1 MIHFRIAR
9 GFCFVKWFCL
19 SVMNIVGKWI
29 KDNALFV
36 AMSIGFVFGGL
47 EINGLWPW
55 IAPSWMLPI
64 LIFLMLFFTF
74 CKINPL
80 DLRLHLWHWLA
91 LGFQIVI
98 SVALFYLLRPLD
110 IILAQGVMIC
120 VLMPAATAGPIIA
133 GKLGGSI
140 QSITSFTL
148 LSSVATAVIVPAWF
162 PLVNPEIQMPFI
174 VRFLQILQHIF
185 PLLIGP
191 FLTAWALRLIM
202 NAIYVKQWQTTPENI
217 RTEQPKRFVLH
228 GLAAQLPF
236 YVWVFTLVLLMA
248 QMTRNLNTYIH
259 NGGLILPLVG
269 LFAGALLTCM
279 LQFYVGKKLG
289 EKFPSVAHGED
300 YHDVLVN
307 PSIYDSDPRQIT
319 RISAGQALGQ
329 KNTTLAIW
337 MANMYLN
344 PVASLAPAAYIL
356 WQNLF
361 NSWQLSRAA
370 KGHKA

>member
-1 MIHFRIAR
+1 MLKF
-9 GFCFVKWFCL
+9 
-19 SVMNIVGKWI
+19 I

-36 AMSIGFVFGGL
+36 AMALGFVFGGL

-55 IAPSWMLPI
+55 LIPSWILPI

-74 CKINPL
+74 CKINPI
-80 DLRLHLWHWLA
+80 DLRLHRWHWLA
-91 LGFQIVI
+91 LGFQIVVC
-98 SVALFYLLRPLD
+98 VALFYLIRPID

-140 QSITSFTL
+140 QSLTSFTL
-148 LSSVATAVIVPAWF
+148 LSSVATAVIVPAFF
-162 PLVNPEIQMPFI
+162 PFVNPEIQLPFLT
-174 VRFLQILQHIF
+174 RFLQILRHIA
-185 PLLIGP
+185 PLLVGP
-191 FLTAWALRLIM
+191 FLAAWALRLICD
-202 NAIYVKQWQTTPENI
+202 AVYKAQWKRLPEAS
-217 RTEQPKRFVLH
+217 RPAAPKKFLLH
-228 GLAAQLPF
+228 GFIAQVPF

-248 QMTRNLNTYIH
+248 QMTRNLDAYID
-259 NGGLILPLVG
+259 GGGAILPLVG

-279 LQFYVGKKLG
+279 LQFYVGKRLG
-289 EKFPSVAHGED
+289 ERFPCEAHGED

-307 PSIYDSDPRQIT
+307 PSIYDPDPRQIT

-337 MANMYLN
+337 MANTYLN
-344 PVASLAPAAYIL
+344 PVSALAPAAYIL

>member
-1 MIHFRIAR
+1 MFK
-9 GFCFVKWFCL
+9 FL
-19 SVMNIVGKWI
+19 
-29 KDNALFV
+29 KDNALFI
-36 AMSIGFVFGGL
+36 AMAMGFVFGGL
-47 EINGLWPW
+47 EICGLWPW
-55 IAPSWMLPI
+55 IAPAWMLPI

-91 LGFQIVI
+91 LGFQIVVCV
-98 SVALFYLLRPLD
+98 SLFYLLRPLD

-148 LSSVATAVIVPAWF
+148 LSSVATAVIVPVFF
-162 PLVNPEIQMPFI
+162 PFVNPEIQLPFLT
-174 VRFLQILQHIF
+174 RFLQILQHIS

-191 FLTAWALRLIM
+191 FLSAWALRIIC
-202 NAIYVKQWQTTPENI
+202 NAFFRYQWEKLPADSRPAAPEH
-217 RTEQPKRFVLH
+217 FVLK
-228 GLAAQLPF
+228 GFAAQLPF

-248 QMTRNLNTYIH
+248 QMTRNLNTYFLQ
-259 NGGLILPLVG
+259 GGPVLPLVG
-269 LFAGALLTCM
+269 LFVGALLTCM
-279 LQFYVGKKLG
+279 LQFYVGKTLG
-289 EKFPSVAHGED
+289 ERFPCVAHGED

-307 PSIYDSDPRQIT
+307 PAIYDPDPRQIT

-337 MANMYLN
+337 MANTYLN
-344 PVASLAPAAYIL
+344 PVSALAPAAYIL

>member
-1 MIHFRIAR
+1 M
-9 GFCFVKWFCL
+9 
-19 SVMNIVGKWI
+19 MNAVGKWI

-36 AMSIGFVFGGL
+36 AMALGFVFGGL

-55 IAPSWMLPI
+55 IAPAWMLPI

-80 DLRLHLWHWLA
+80 DLRLHRWHWLA
-91 LGFQIVI
+91 LGFQVVV

-120 VLMPAATAGPIIA
+120 VLMPAATAGPIIT

-148 LSSVATAVIVPAWF
+148 LSSVATAVIVPVWF
-162 PLVNPEIQMPFI
+162 PLVNPEIQLPFM
-174 VRFLQILQHIF
+174 VRFLQILQHVF

-191 FLTAWALRLIM
+191 FLAAWMLRLIM
-202 NAIYVKQWQTTPENI
+202 NAVYAKQWHSMPENI
-217 RTEQPKRFVLH
+217 RPEQPKHFVLH
-228 GLAAQLPF
+228 GFAARLPF

-248 QMTRNLNTYIH
+248 QMTRNLNTYIL
-259 NGGLILPLVG
+259 GGGAILPLVG
-269 LFAGALLTCM
+269 LFAGALLTCI

-289 EKFPSVAHGED
+289 GQFPSVAHGED
-300 YHDVLVN
+300 YQDVLVN
-307 PSIYDSDPRQIT
+307 PSIYDPDPRQIT

-337 MANMYLN
+337 MANSYLN
-344 PVASLAPAAYIL
+344 PVSSLAPAAYIL